1 MSDAWE
7 EKVCKEPKVRK
18 QRLKP
23 EWAFFTTALHW
34 CSPVLSH
41 KAIYPNNVI
50 ILDPGSTGISVAS
63 RRTLRRSDSVLKPF
77 FFIYAFVFCFV
88 FVCWWWWWKIQ
99 EPPQLENT
107 RGKLVEKWF
116 TKNLGA
122 KGLSLT
128 QWKWNAFNKRS
139 LETVFEV

>member
-1 MSDAWE
+1 MPDAWE

-77 FFIYAFVFCFV
+77 FFSFTHLFFVLYFFDDDDEKYRSHHS
-88 FVCWWWWWKIQ
+88 WKT
-99 EPPQLENT
+99 LG
-107 RGKLVEKWF
+107 GKLVEKWF

-122 KGLSLT
+122 KCLSLT